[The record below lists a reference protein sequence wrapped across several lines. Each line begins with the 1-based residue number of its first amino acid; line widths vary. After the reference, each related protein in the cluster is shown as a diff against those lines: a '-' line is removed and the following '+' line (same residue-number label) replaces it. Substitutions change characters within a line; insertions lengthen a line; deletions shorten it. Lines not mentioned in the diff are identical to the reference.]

1 MTTGATAKS
10 PTKNGTAKKRVAW
23 QVDLKTNWGLYLM
36 ALPAII
42 AILVFGYG
50 PLLGLSLAFFDY
62 NPVKGI
68 LNSPW
73 VGLKHF
79 TTAFN
84 SQFFWAA
91 FRNTIIIKGGQ
102 LLVGFPSAIILAV
115 LLNEAS
121 KGMKRVVQTTS
132 LLPYFI
138 SWVVVASMF
147 HNLFSTGGVFN
158 EIRQSLNLSPI
169 DILSDPILFRWMM
182 ILQDTWKFVGFF
194 ALIYLAAMA
203 RIDPQLYEAAMI
215 DGANR
220 LQQIWHITLGSIRPT
235 MMVLFILL
243 IGYLVLGSYEQIFAQ
258 YNVSVYSTSDI
269 LETYAYRL
277 GLSQAKYSYAIAIG
291 FVQSIIAL
299 GLVLVTNFFYRK
311 AGEQG
316 LF

>member
-1 MTTGATAKS
+1 MRIGTNPIISTKIDTTRKWS
-10 PTKNGTAKKRVAW
+10 DWR
-23 QVDLKTNWGLYLM
+23 VDLKTNWGLYLM

-50 PLLGLSLAFFDY
+50 PLSGLSLAFFDY

-73 VGLKHF
+73 VGLKNF

-84 SQFFWAA
+84 SQFFWTA
-91 FRNTIIIKGGQ
+91 FWNTIVIKGGQ
-102 LLVGFPSAIILAV
+102 TIVGFPSAIILAV

-121 KGMKRVVQTTS
+121 RSIKRLVQTTS

-138 SWVVVASMF
+138 SWVVIASIF
-147 HNLFSTGGVFN
+147 HSLFSIGGLFN
-158 EIRQSLNLSPI
+158 EIRLSLNLPQI

-182 ILQDTWKFVGFF
+182 ILQDTWKFSGFF
-194 ALIYLAAMA
+194 AMIYLAAMA
-203 RIDPQLYEAAMI
+203 RIDPQLYEAAMM

-220 LQQIWHITLGSIRPT
+220 LQKIWHITLGSIRPT
-235 MMVLFILL
+235 INTLFILL

-258 YNVSVYSTSDI
+258 YNVSVYSTGDI
-269 LETYAYRL
+269 LETYAFRL
-277 GLSQAKYSYAIAIG
+277 GLAQAKYSYAIAIG
-291 FVQSIIAL
+291 FVQSIVAL
-299 GLVLVTNFFYRK
+299 GLVLVTNRLAQK
-311 AGEQG
+311 SDQQA

>member
-1 MTTGATAKS
+1 MTTGVTPKQS
-10 PTKNGTAKKRVAW
+10 TKVNAAKKRAGWV
-23 QVDLKTNWGLYLM
+23 VDLKTNWGLYLM

-50 PLLGLSLAFFDY
+50 PLFGLSLAFFDY
-62 NPVKGI
+62 NPVKGL

-79 TTAFN
+79 ITAFN
-84 SQFFWAA
+84 SQFFWVA
-91 FRNTIIIKGGQ
+91 FQNTIIIKGGQ
-102 LLVGFPSAIILAV
+102 MLVGFPAAIILAV
-115 LLNEAS
+115 LLNEGS
-121 KGMKRVVQTTS
+121 RGVKRVVQTTS

-138 SWVVVASMF
+138 SWVVIAAIF
-147 HNLFSTGGVFN
+147 HNLFSIGGVFN
-158 EIRQSLNLSPI
+158 EIRHSLNLPQI
-169 DILSDPILFRWMM
+169 DILSDPILFRRLM

-194 ALIYLAAMA
+194 AMIYLAAMA
-203 RIDPQLYEAAMI
+203 RIDPQLYEAAML

-243 IGYLVLGSYEQIFAQ
+243 IGYLVLGSYEQIFSQ
-258 YNVSVYSTSDI
+258 YNVSVYSTGDI

-277 GLSQAKYSYAIAIG
+277 GLTQAKYSYAIAIG
-291 FVQSIIAL
+291 FVQSIVAL
-299 GLVLVTNFFYRK
+299 GLVLVTNYFSRK
-311 AGEQG
+311 ADQQT

>member
-1 MTTGATAKS
+1 MRIGTNPIISTKIDTTRKWS
-10 PTKNGTAKKRVAW
+10 DWR
-23 QVDLKTNWGLYLM
+23 VDLKTNWGLYLM

-50 PLLGLSLAFFDY
+50 PLSGLSLAFFDY

-84 SQFFWAA
+84 SQFFWTA
-91 FRNTIIIKGGQ
+91 FWNTIVIKGGQ
-102 LLVGFPSAIILAV
+102 TIVGFPSAIILAV

-121 KGMKRVVQTTS
+121 RSIKRLVQTTS

-138 SWVVVASMF
+138 SWVVIASIF
-147 HNLFSTGGVFN
+147 HSLFSIGGLFN
-158 EIRQSLNLSPI
+158 EIRLSLNLPQI

-182 ILQDTWKFVGFF
+182 ILQDTWKFSGFF
-194 ALIYLAAMA
+194 AMIYLAAMA
-203 RIDPQLYEAAMI
+203 RIDPQLYEAAMM

-220 LQQIWHITLGSIRPT
+220 LQKIWHITLGSIRPT
-235 MMVLFILL
+235 INTLFILL

-258 YNVSVYSTSDI
+258 YNVSVYSTGDI
-269 LETYAYRL
+269 LETYAFRL
-277 GLSQAKYSYAIAIG
+277 GLAQAKYSYAIAIG
-291 FVQSIIAL
+291 FVQSIVAL
-299 GLVLVTNFFYRK
+299 GLVLVTNRLAQK
-311 AGEQG
+311 SDQQA